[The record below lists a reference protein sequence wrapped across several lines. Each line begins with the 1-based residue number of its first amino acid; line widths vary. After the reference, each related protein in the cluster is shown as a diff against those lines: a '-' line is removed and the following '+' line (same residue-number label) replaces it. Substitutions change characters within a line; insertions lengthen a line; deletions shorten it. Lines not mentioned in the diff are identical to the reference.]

1 LGSIHKRLFYI
12 IENEG
17 LSIAAFERKIGAG
30 RNSISSALRNKS
42 SISHSI
48 IENICINYPQY
59 TSDWIICGKKSPH
72 AKSIEL
78 LLKMR
83 KLLKG
88 LNANEL

>member
-1 LGSIHKRLFYI
+1 LGSIHKRLLYI

-42 SISHSI
+42 SISHSMI
-48 IENICINYPQY
+48 KNICVNYPQFS
-59 TSDWIICGKKSPH
+59 SDWIIFGKKSPH
-72 AKSIEL
+72 TKAIEL
-78 LLKMR
+78 LLKMK
-83 KLLKG
+83 KLLKA